1 MENEEFQDK
10 LNNSMNDYLA
20 NNKKSVKIFMIFVK
34 NCWYHF
40 IDIYGLLDIGG
51 SAIWVGRRLM
61 IIGVFAWLNLIE
73 HSNLSS
79 LNSHFSIVR

>member
-34 NCWYHF
+34 IVGIILLIFMGYW
-40 IDIYGLLDIGG
+40 ILVGLLFGLGG
-51 SAIWVGRRLM
+51 G
-61 IIGVFAWLNLIE
+61 
-73 HSNLSS
+73 
-79 LNSHFSIVR
+79 